1 MGSLDFSVGSLDF
14 SVRSLDFSVRSLH
27 FLPIYIVMTTENEPP
42 HPTLPTPN
50 PLRRTQKLGVGSVGS
65 VGCFF
70 VKLLYTR
77 ARDCSV
83 IMLTGQKSSKILQKW
98 RRVRRF
104 LSRHL
109 RWRGCGFEIRNNRR
123 GNEAVLLFF
132 YYSPARNISRTEL
145 FPVCL
150 MCCSGIERS

>member
-1 MGSLDFSVGSLDF
+1 
-14 SVRSLDFSVRSLH
+14 
-27 FLPIYIVMTTENEPP
+27 MTTENEPP

-50 PLRRTQKLGVGSVGS
+50 PLRRTQKLGVGSVGCG
-65 VGCFF
+65 GCFF
-70 VKLLYTR
+70 VKLLYIY

-109 RWRGCGFEIRNNRR
+109 RWRGCGFEIRNNRNPQQQTPSVGGDLKSPTR
-123 GNEAVLLFF
+123 ELRISNPQQQKGNEAVLLFSN
-132 YYSPARNISRTEL
+132 YSPARNISRTER

-150 MCCSGIERS
+150 MFCSGIERS